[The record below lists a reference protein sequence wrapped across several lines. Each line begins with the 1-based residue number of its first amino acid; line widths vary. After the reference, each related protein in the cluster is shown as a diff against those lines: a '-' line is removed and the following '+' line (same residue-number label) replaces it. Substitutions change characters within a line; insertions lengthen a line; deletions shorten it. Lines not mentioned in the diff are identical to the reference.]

1 MIANVS
7 PPDEPASGAGRAA
20 VDCVP
25 RGGLA
30 GWHVALIAGMPV
42 LGTGLAQ
49 GGYFATAWGWAALG
63 FLWCT
68 AVALVMRQ
76 TIRVGVLDVL
86 FVTGLGGLLAWIL
99 LSTTWSASPSES
111 VLEAQRVLVYLAA
124 GAALVVVVERRS
136 VGWLLGGLLGAIVVV
151 CGLGLVTRLFPRTFG
166 MSQPLG
172 RLAEPIGYWNSL
184 GLLAAMGTVLALA
197 LAAGACRRGRA
208 SAGAMPVILLP
219 TLYFTFGRAAWVA
232 LAVGLATAVVVGRG
246 PRRAFIAATAVV
258 APWSALAV
266 IAAARSPALT
276 TAGAPIDEIA
286 NAGVRLAIG
295 IALLAGGA
303 AITTLAQPWLERAL
317 PVLPTLRLRSWTA
330 GAAIAAALA
339 FAIAGGVVI
348 TGGPKGLIGSLGHS
362 FSTPPAPTG
371 GQLDQRLFSLYGE
384 GRAAVW
390 RVAADAAWT
399 HPVTGI
405 GAGAFE
411 QRWLAH
417 RTHPQGFRDVHNL
430 YLETLVELGVV
441 GFVLLLMAIVPPVVA
456 ALQARERRLAP
467 AAAGGLACYLAHA
480 AFDWDWEMPAVTIA
494 AFVCGAAALA
504 LARPDSAATLRWPAR
519 AAGLAVTAVLA
530 TIAIVGL
537 VGNGAVG
544 ASIAAL
550 RSGDYAGAERE
561 AASATRWAPWSA
573 EPWRW
578 LGEARL
584 AQGNMTGARRSFDE
598 ALRRQPR
605 DWALWY
611 GAALASRGAER
622 RLALRRAAALN
633 PLSPEVRELTERD
646 ESGQY

>member
-1 MIANVS
+1 MVKVPS
-7 PPDEPASGAGRAA
+7 PNGPARGARRAA
-20 VDCVP
+20 VDSAP
-25 RGGLA
+25 RGP
-30 GWHVALIAGMPV
+30 GWQVALVAGVPV
-42 LGTGLAQ
+42 LGLGFAQ

-86 FVTGLGGLLAWIL
+86 SMTGLGGLVMWIL
-99 LSTTWSASPSES
+99 FSTSWSASPSES

-124 GAALVVVVERRS
+124 LAALVVVVVRRS
-136 VGWLLGGLLGAIVVV
+136 VRWLLGGLLGAIVIV
-151 CGLGLVTRLFPRTFG
+151 CSYGLVTRLFPRTFG
-166 MSQPLG
+166 ISQPLG
-172 RLAEPIGYWNSL
+172 QYRLAEPIGYWNSL

-197 LAAGACRRGRA
+197 FAAGASRRGRA
-208 SAGAMPVILLP
+208 LAGAMPVILLP

-232 LAVGLATAVVVGRG
+232 LAVGLATAVGLGRG
-246 PRRAFIAATAVV
+246 RRRAFLAASAVV

-266 IAAARSPALT
+266 IAAARSPSLT

-286 NAGVRLAIG
+286 GAGARLALG
-295 IALLAGGA
+295 IALLAVGA
-303 AITTLAQPWLERAL
+303 ASTTVAQPWVERAL
-317 PVLPTLRLRSWTA
+317 PDVPRPRVRPWTA
-330 GAAIAAALA
+330 ATAIAAVL
-339 FAIAGGVVI
+339 AIAISGGLVVA
-348 TGGPKGLIGSLGHS
+348 GGPNDLVGSLGHS

-399 HPVTGI
+399 HPVAGI

-411 QRWLAH
+411 QEWLAH
-417 RTHPQGFRDVHNL
+417 RPRPQGFRDVHNL
-430 YLETLVELGVV
+430 YLETLAELGVV
-441 GFVLLLMAIVPPVVA
+441 GFALLLTMIVPPVVA
-456 ALQARERRLAP
+456 ALRARERSLAP

-494 AFVCGAAALA
+494 AFVFAAAALA
-504 LARPDSAATLRWPAR
+504 LARRDGAATLGWPTR

-530 TIAIVGL
+530 AAAIVGL

-550 RSGDYAGAERE
+550 GSGDHARAERE
-561 AASATRWAPWSA
+561 AARATRWAPWSA

-584 AQGNMTGARRSFDE
+584 AQGNTTAARRSFDE

-622 RLALRRAAALN
+622 RRALTRAAALN
-633 PLSPEVRELTERD
+633 PLSPEVRELTERV
-646 ESGQY
+646 EAGRN